1 MKSAK
6 LFIDEIL
13 KSYSEG
19 KPPINIE
26 NLKKTRLEK
35 EDLISLGYDSVGDP
49 EEHEILEKYY
59 PETKNKGIN
68 FKIYLFRGEIWSSG
82 IDFIHYTLQEVIK
95 KIKSIRNTR
104 LFLDCKQEDGAIII
118 NDHMVCRFSLAK
130 EIPIAITL
138 ETDISIIDTM
148 KGRNFS
154 TNAVIKTFEE
164 FNLFDLTSLKS
175 QPLRQIL
182 SKIKQ

>member
-82 IDFIHYTLQEVIK
+82 IDFIHYTLQEVMK
-95 KIKSIRNTR
+95 KIKSIR
-104 LFLDCKQEDGAIII
+104 II
-118 NDHMVCRFSLAK
+118 K
-130 EIPIAITL
+130 
-138 ETDISIIDTM
+138 
-148 KGRNFS
+148 
-154 TNAVIKTFEE
+154 
-164 FNLFDLTSLKS
+164 
-175 QPLRQIL
+175 IL
-182 SKIKQ
+182 SMYILCKILLSN